1 MKIVVTDERTFP
13 TLGVVALPG
22 DEVEV
27 PDNDALDPLPV
38 AKSSKASVVKSASTD
53 TPKDVTDNGSAPQ

>member
-1 MKIVVTDERTFP
+1 MKIVVSDERTFP
-13 TLGVVALPG
+13 TLGVIALPG

-38 AKSSKASVVKSASTD
+38 VKPGKTSVVKSAATD